1 MRFIQWLQE
10 QTTTA
15 KGGGALGADA
25 VTSNKMLT
33 VRLSDDRIKK
43 AIKELKSRNNV
54 EVDSDGTTAKLE
66 LPYDVPKKLMNI
78 LKKYREG

>member
-1 MRFIQWLQE
+1 
-10 QTTTA
+10 
-15 KGGGALGADA
+15 
-25 VTSNKMLT
+25 MLT

-43 AIKELKSRNNV
+43 AVKELKSRNNV
-54 EVDSDGTTAKLE
+54 EVESDGTTAKLE